1 MHDAFVTPSQAR
13 ESGDNTSELS
23 VNVCK
28 VGIRSVKAAFS
39 RVTAARIMNPVNGK
53 SRLVYVQHD
62 PGSQVTLVSNK
73 LVQDLGFTAF
83 DNVSFE
89 MQTMTSCKA
98 TTADLVKFNVQSLHT
113 GENFCNV
120 VSVVNEPW
128 SDDKNT
134 LPHKQ
139 DLSVYE
145 HFNNIDIVC
154 LDNCHS
160 VDVLLG
166 NDNAHYFCAA
176 QNSRFRGTETLGAVL
191 NFLLQ
196 IETNKNIIYAT

>member
-1 MHDAFVTPSQAR
+1 
-13 ESGDNTSELS
+13 
-23 VNVCK
+23 
-28 VGIRSVKAAFS
+28 
-39 RVTAARIMNPVNGK
+39 
-53 SRLVYVQHD
+53 
-62 PGSQVTLVSNK
+62 
-73 LVQDLGFTAF
+73 
-83 DNVSFE
+83 

-113 GENFCNV
+113 AEIFYNV

-128 SDDKNT
+128 SDDENT

-145 HFNNIDIVC
+145 HFNDIDIVC

-166 NDNAHYFCAA
+166 NDNAHLMYAKQERMGKSQTDPHA
-176 QNSRFRGTETLGAVL
+176 LHSPLG
-191 NFLLQ
+191 
-196 IETNKNIIYAT
+196 